1 MSFDKKL
8 YICGSYPNN
17 IMDYLKLPLDLPS
30 ALEGDLERCS
40 YEESIAQHIM
50 LLVVS
55 RYGEMESRDDYGS
68 MIWNLE
74 YNQAVFNKDW
84 EEDVRKSLAATI
96 AKYEHRLK
104 DISVDVYL
112 TAAEEEVR
120 NKYPNARRRVQITVN
135 GLLISNDKPF
145 YFNTYLYISPLSQ

>member
-1 MSFDKKL
+1 
-8 YICGSYPNN
+8 
-17 IMDYLKLPLDLPS
+17 
-30 ALEGDLERCS
+30 
-40 YEESIAQHIM
+40 M

-55 RYGEMESRDDYGS
+55 RYGEMESKDDYGS

-145 YFNTYLYISPLSQ
+145 YFKTYLYISPLSQ

>member
-1 MSFDKKL
+1 LSFNKML

-55 RYGEMESRDDYGS
+55 RYGEMESKDDYGS
-68 MIWNLE
+68 MIWNL
-74 YNQAVFNKDW
+74 
-84 EEDVRKSLAATI
+84 
-96 AKYEHRLK
+96 
-104 DISVDVYL
+104 
-112 TAAEEEVR
+112 
-120 NKYPNARRRVQITVN
+120 
-135 GLLISNDKPF
+135 DKE
-145 YFNTYLYISPLSQ
+145 L